1 MSITP
6 LLIAALVIIIITILC
21 MVILKSSKN
30 NTFVKDNLLPNEQI
44 LAVAKWHSMKNWCI
58 AILLIVLSIV
68 LYFVY
73 QDETLFF
80 SIICLILAP
89 ISYFICKGL
98 SKYDEFAI
106 TNLRVVAKV
115 GVISRI
121 AFELHNEQVESIE
134 IQQGIFGRIF
144 GYGTLIPGGVG
155 ASKVRIR
162 FVKDPFELRQH
173 FYDLKK
179 RQQVTQN

>member
-1 MSITP
+1 MSISL

-21 MVILKSSKN
+21 MVILKPSKN

-44 LAVAKWHSMKNWCI
+44 LAVAKWHSMKNWCVP
-58 AILLIVLSIV
+58 ILLIVLSIV
-68 LYFVY
+68 LYFIY
-73 QDETLFF
+73 QGDALFF
-80 SIICLILAP
+80 SIICLVLAP
-89 ISYFICKGL
+89 ISHFICKGL
-98 SKYDEFAI
+98 SKFDEFAI

-134 IQQGIFGRIF
+134 IQQSIFGRIF

-179 RQQVTQN
+179 GQQVPQN

>member
-1 MSITP
+1 MSIFP

-30 NTFVKDNLLPNEQI
+30 NTFIKDNLLPNEQI
-44 LAVAKWHSMKNWCI
+44 LAIAKWHSMKNWCI

-73 QDETLFF
+73 EGDTLFF
-80 SIICLILAP
+80 SIVCLVLAP

-98 SKYDEFAI
+98 SKYEEFVI
-106 TNLRVVAKV
+106 TNFRVIAKV
-115 GVISRI
+115 GVVRRI
-121 AFELHNEQVESIE
+121 AFELHNDQVESIE
-134 IQQGIFGRIF
+134 IRQGIFGRIF

-173 FYDLKK
+173 FYDIKK
-179 RQQVTQN
+179 GQQATRY

>member
-1 MSITP
+1 MGL

-21 MVILKSSKN
+21 MGILKSSKN

-44 LAVAKWHSMKNWCI
+44 LAIAKWHSMKNWCV

-68 LYFVY
+68 LFFVY
-73 QDETLFF
+73 GGDAIFF
-80 SIICLILAP
+80 SIICLVLAP

-106 TNLRVVAKV
+106 TNLHVVAKV
-115 GVISRI
+115 GIISRV

-134 IQQGIFGRIF
+134 IQQGILGRIF

-179 RQQVTQN
+179 GQQATQN